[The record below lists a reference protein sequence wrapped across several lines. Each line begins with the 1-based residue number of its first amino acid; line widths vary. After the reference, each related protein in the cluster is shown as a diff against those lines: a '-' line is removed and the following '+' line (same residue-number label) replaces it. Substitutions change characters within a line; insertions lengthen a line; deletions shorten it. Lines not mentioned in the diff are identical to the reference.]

1 MQTQSHGERSQS
13 ESVVRSAGIVS
24 VAVAISRVSGLVRE
38 VVLAA
43 MFGAGAA
50 FDAFRIGFTIPNLTR
65 DLFAEGALSAAFVPV
80 FTRYL
85 ATKTREEAR
94 VLANLVTTAL
104 IVVIGSVC
112 AIGIAFSPWLVEL
125 IAPGFHDTPGKF
137 ELAVTM
143 TRVMFP
149 FLLLVALSAEAMGI
163 LNACNQFGVPAMS
176 STFFNI
182 GSIISGLILGKVIG
196 PQLGIT
202 PIEGMAYGVVV
213 GGAMQL
219 LAQVPSLHRAG
230 FRFRLQFDWS
240 HSGLR
245 QIFRLMAPAI
255 LGNAAVQINIT
266 VNNNFASRLP
276 DPNGPVSWLG
286 YAFRFMQLPLGIF
299 GVAIASATLPS
310 ISRSAAANDM
320 DEFRDTLSRSLGMVF
335 VLTIP
340 SAVGLAVLG
349 ESIVGAVYQMGAFT
363 AFDTSQTARALACYA
378 IGLVGYSVT
387 KVLSPGFYALHDART
402 PMLISVASV
411 ALNFLTILLM
421 LTVAHLGHEG
431 LALSTS
437 IVAIVSSV
445 VLLVMMRNRIGGIYG
460 RKLWQTFVRVSA
472 ASALMGAAVW
482 ITSRSV
488 SVVVGTS
495 KIGRL
500 TDLAISI
507 PAGLMVL
514 YGMCKMLE
522 IKELDIAMNSVAG
535 TLQRRLRFPR
545 ARISKQ

>member
-1 MQTQSHGERSQS
+1 MLRDRTGR
-13 ESVVRSAGIVS
+13 
-24 VAVAISRVSGLVRE
+24 L
-38 VVLAA
+38 
-43 MFGAGAA
+43 
-50 FDAFRIGFTIPNLTR
+50 FR
-65 DLFAEGALSAAFVPV
+65 A
-80 FTRYL
+80 
-85 ATKTREEAR
+85 
-94 VLANLVTTAL
+94 
-104 IVVIGSVC
+104 
-112 AIGIAFSPWLVEL
+112 
-125 IAPGFHDTPGKF
+125 
-137 ELAVTM
+137 
-143 TRVMFP
+143 
-149 FLLLVALSAEAMGI
+149 
-163 LNACNQFGVPAMS
+163 
-176 STFFNI
+176 
-182 GSIISGLILGKVIG
+182 
-196 PQLGIT
+196 
-202 PIEGMAYGVVV
+202 
-213 GGAMQL
+213 
-219 LAQVPSLHRAG
+219 
-230 FRFRLQFDWS
+230 
-240 HSGLR
+240 
-245 QIFRLMAPAI
+245 
-255 LGNAAVQINIT
+255 
-266 VNNNFASRLP
+266 
-276 DPNGPVSWLG
+276 
-286 YAFRFMQLPLGIF
+286 
-299 GVAIASATLPS
+299 
-310 ISRSAAANDM
+310 
-320 DEFRDTLSRSLGMVF
+320 
-335 VLTIP
+335 
-340 SAVGLAVLG
+340 
-349 ESIVGAVYQMGAFT
+349 
-363 AFDTSQTARALACYA
+363 
-378 IGLVGYSVT
+378 
-387 KVLSPGFYALHDART
+387 KVLSPAFYALNDART

>member
-1 MQTQSHGERSQS
+1 MQTQSHGVQSQS
-13 ESVVRSAGIVS
+13 DNVVRSAGIVS
-24 VAVAISRVSGLVRE
+24 IAVAISRTTGLMRE
-38 VVLAA
+38 IVLAA
-43 MFGAGAA
+43 MFGAGAV
-50 FDAFRIGFTIPNLTR
+50 FDAFRIGFTLPNLTR
-65 DLFAEGALSAAFVPV
+65 DLFGEGALSAAFVPV

-85 ATKTREEAR
+85 ATKTRDEAR
-94 VLANLVTTAL
+94 VLANLVATAL
-104 IVVIGSVC
+104 IIVVGSICVL
-112 AIGIAFSPWLVEL
+112 GIILSPWLVNL
-125 IAPGFHDTPGKF
+125 IAPGFKETPGKF

-149 FLLLVALSAEAMGI
+149 FLLIVALSAQAMGV
-163 LNACNQFGVPAMS
+163 LNACNQFGVPAMA

-182 GSIISGLILGKVIG
+182 GSILSGLILGKLVG
-196 PQLGIT
+196 PKLGIS
-202 PIEGMAYGVVV
+202 PIEGMAYGVVI
-213 GGAMQL
+213 GGVMQL
-219 LAQVPSLHRAG
+219 LWQIPSLHRAG
-230 FRFRLQFDWS
+230 FRFRPQLDWS
-240 HSGLR
+240 HPGLR
-245 QIFRLMAPAI
+245 QIFNLMAPAI

-310 ISRSAAANDM
+310 ISRSAAANDLE
-320 DEFRDTLSRSLGMVF
+320 EFRNTLSRSLGLVL

-363 AFDTSQTARALACYA
+363 AFDTNQTARALSCYA
-378 IGLVGYSVT
+378 VGLVGYSAT

-402 PMLISVASV
+402 PMLVSLASI
-411 ALNFLTILLM
+411 ALNLATVVLL

-437 IVAIVSSV
+437 VVAILSAI
-445 VLLVMMRNRIGGIYG
+445 VLFILMRNRVGGIHG
-460 RKLWQTFVRVSA
+460 RKLLQTFLRIST
-472 ASALMGAAVW
+472 ASLLMGAAVW
-482 ITSRSV
+482 V
-488 SVVVGTS
+488 SSEYVSTVAGTS

-507 PAGLMVL
+507 PLGLMVL
-514 YGMCKMLE
+514 YAACSILG
-522 IKELDIAMNSVAG
+522 IKELDLAINSVAG
-535 TLQRRLRFPR
+535 ALQRRLNFSR

>member
-1 MQTQSHGERSQS
+1 LRTQSKGERSQS

-24 VAVAISRVSGLVRE
+24 IAVAISRVSGLVRE
-38 VVLAA
+38 IVLAA
-43 MFGAGAA
+43 MFGAGAV

-80 FTRYL
+80 FTQYL
-85 ATKTREEAR
+85 STKTHEEAR

-104 IVVIGSVC
+104 IVSVGSLC
-112 AIGIAFSPWLVEL
+112 AIGVVLSPWLVEL

-149 FLLLVALSAEAMGI
+149 FLLLVALSAEVMGI
-163 LNACNQFGVPAMS
+163 LNACNQFGVPAMA

-182 GSIISGLILGKVIG
+182 GSIISGLILGKLIG

-202 PIEGMAYGVVV
+202 PIEGMAYGVVI

-219 LAQVPSLHRAG
+219 LSQMPSLHRAG
-230 FRFRLQFDWS
+230 FRFRPKFDWS
-240 HSGLR
+240 HPGLR
-245 QIFRLMAPAI
+245 QIFFLMAPAI

-266 VNNNFASRLP
+266 VNNNFASKLP

-310 ISRSAAANDM
+310 ISRSAAANDL

-363 AFDTSQTARALACYA
+363 AFDTNQTARALSCYA
-378 IGLVGYSVT
+378 LGLVGYSVA
-387 KVLSPGFYALHDART
+387 KVLSPGFYALHDVRT
-402 PMLISVASV
+402 PMMVSVVSIG
-411 ALNFLTILLM
+411 LNFFTIVLM
-421 LTVAHLGHEG
+421 LNVAHLGHEG

-437 IVAIVSSV
+437 VVAIFSAIA
-445 VLLVMMRNRIGGIYG
+445 LLALMRNRVGGIYG
-460 RKLWQTFVRVSA
+460 RKLGQTFLRVSA
-472 ASALMGAAVW
+472 ASAVMGAAVW
-482 ITSRSV
+482 ICSSYV
-488 SVVVGTS
+488 SMIAGIS

-507 PAGLMVL
+507 PVGLMVL
-514 YGMCKMLE
+514 YGMCRMLE
-522 IKELDIAMNSVAG
+522 IKELDIAMNSVTG
-535 TLQRRLRFPR
+535 TLQRKLRFSR
-545 ARISKQ
+545 AGISKQ